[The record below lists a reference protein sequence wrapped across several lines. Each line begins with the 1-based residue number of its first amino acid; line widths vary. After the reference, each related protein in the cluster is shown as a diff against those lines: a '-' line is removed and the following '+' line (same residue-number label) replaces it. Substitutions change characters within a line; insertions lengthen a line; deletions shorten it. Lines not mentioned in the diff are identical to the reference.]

1 MWRIVGF
8 LVFIATALVGF
19 GFGSGYL
26 NYGSNRVLKKGITLV
41 SGIHPDREFP
51 PTEFKSFAVVLYAQ
65 NDADWCE
72 RSLRSIFEQD
82 YEYFRLLLIDDGSI
96 DGTLQRARDFIIANS
111 QQHRVI
117 VMHNE
122 TPSGYGASIY
132 RAVSQCLDRE
142 LIVPMSAKDW
152 MAGPTVLSHWNR
164 AFQNPDVWIA
174 FGRAIAY
181 PSYDFREPPT
191 FDLDAIAK
199 KGWGDWSS
207 QEFPSHCFYSA
218 IFKQISVQ
226 NLRSNYL
233 TSLLELSG
241 GRMKNVWEPVSFVNE
256 TGGANSCLE
265 SVAPHLPLS
274 PLKSFPKNWGNEP
287 LAVDVVAFSHNNPL
301 GLFAALESLQ
311 QNISGLQRIS
321 VVFWADEPFMSAYAE
336 LRSSFPDVH
345 FKPQGAEFKRSLF
358 STAFETPAQYILFC
372 ADDAIVKEAVDLTK
386 VADLLDRTRADAFLF
401 TAGKTS
407 QATPLTNGVYAG
419 NPTQIG
425 GLEMTLYRKSDLVSF
440 LKTVKYQ
447 NMQGV
452 ASAMKNYFQKEAVC
466 LSFDE
471 PKSMPLSMGR
481 AEELLSKFNQGL
493 KLDVEAFLRGENQE
507 FIER

>member
-1 MWRIVGF
+1 
-8 LVFIATALVGF
+8 
-19 GFGSGYL
+19 
-26 NYGSNRVLKKGITLV
+26 
-41 SGIHPDREFP
+41 
-51 PTEFKSFAVVLYAQ
+51 
-65 NDADWCE
+65 
-72 RSLRSIFEQD
+72 
-82 YEYFRLLLIDDGSI
+82 
-96 DGTLQRARDFIIANS
+96 LQRARDFIIANS

-122 TPSGYGASIY
+122 TPCGYGASIY

-152 MAGPTVLSHWNR
+152 MAGPTVLTHWNR
-164 AFQNPDVWIA
+164 AFQNADVWIA

-181 PSYDFREPPT
+181 PSYDFREPPSFNLET
-191 FDLDAIAK
+191 IAK
-199 KGWGDWSS
+199 KGWGDLSL
-207 QEFPSHCFYSA
+207 QDYPSHCFYSA
-218 IFKQISVQ
+218 LFKQISVQ

-241 GRMKNVWEPVSFVNE
+241 GRMKSVWEPVSFVNE
-256 TGGANSCLE
+256 TGGTNSRLE
-265 SVAPHLPLS
+265 PVASHAPLS

-287 LAVDVVAFSHNNPL
+287 LAVDVIAFSHNNPL
-301 GLFAALESLQ
+301 GLFAALESIH
-311 QNISGLQRIS
+311 QNLTGLQRIS
-321 VVFWADEPFMSAYAE
+321 AVFWADEPFVSAYDE
-336 LRSSFPDVH
+336 LRSAFPDVH

-358 STAFETPAQYILFC
+358 STALETPSQYVLFC
-372 ADDAIVKEAVDLTK
+372 ADDAILNGTVDLTK
-386 VADLLDRTRADAFLF
+386 AADLLDRTRADAFLF
-401 TAGKTS
+401 STGKTS
-407 QATPLTNGVYAG
+407 QATPFINGVFAG
-419 NPTQIG
+419 NPTQIAQIG

-452 ASAMKNYFQKEAVC
+452 ASAMKNYFRKEAVC